1 MAKFFSITDNNLHN
15 FLKAG
20 LIVVMFA
27 VAHLIVCML
36 LHDTVIGDGFFL
48 TILTI
53 AMVFCLIKY
62 YKSPFDV
69 FLGMAFLCCFAG
81 YYFGNRW
88 GNYLS
93 AVKPEWGVAN
103 NMIVTFF
110 TTIVL
115 GLATILVVGT
125 RFKKNGV
132 KD

>member
-1 MAKFFSITDNNLHN
+1 MAKLFTLSDNNFHN
-15 FLKAG
+15 FFIAG
-20 LIVVMFA
+20 LIVLIFA
-27 VAHLIVCML
+27 LAHLIVCML
-36 LHDTVIGDGFFL
+36 MHNTAIGDGFFL

-62 YKSPFDV
+62 YRSPFDV

-88 GNYLS
+88 GDYLS
-93 AVKPEWGVAN
+93 QVKPQWGVVN
-103 NMIVTFF
+103 NMIVTFL

-125 RFKKNGV
+125 RFKKNG
-132 KD
+132 KRD